1 MMGVET
7 MRLNFIPCYFF
18 TLLRY
23 KESTISVALF
33 YILNGVLNLFAVTL
47 DICYFLLNYKVL
59 YVIDG

>member
-7 MRLNFIPCYFF
+7 MRLNFIPFYFF

-33 YILNGVLNLFAVTL
+33 YILNGVLNLGDYIRQYPNL
-47 DICYFLLNYKVL
+47 
-59 YVIDG
+59 